1 MEMKETYIAPEAEL
15 LCFEP
20 MENIANDFWT
30 TWGVRS
36 GEDNGNGVVPD
47 QGGASMGLDIPSGT
61 EDPDDGDGF

>member
-20 MENIANDFWT
+20 VENIANDFWT

-36 GEDNGNGVVPD
+36 GDNNGNGLTPGQDGSNIGVEDTMPND
-47 QGGASMGLDIPSGT
+47 PS
-61 EDPDDGDGF
+61 DGDGF